1 MGRPAAATAAVLAAA
16 VLVVEVSVGVA
27 VGVVGVGVGVVGVGV
42 GVVGVGVGVV
52 GVGVGVVGVGVGV
65 VGVGVGVV
73 GVGVG
78 VVAVGV
84 GVGVVEVLADAVG
97 VDDAEE
103 DADAEAFVADA
114 LADALA
120 TCTGSHDSLL
130 PVAVAA
136 AALPLM
142 AATTPPE
149 AAVSRALPAIKV
161 TARRRPCAIQI
172 PNHIDQY
179 HSESRHYRESL
190 IGTSV
195 RLRTVRQRLGAKPD
209 IGLAFDER

>member
-1 MGRPAAATAAVLAAA
+1 MGRPAALAAA
-16 VLVVEVSVGVA
+16 ALVVEVSLGDA
-27 VGVVGVGVGVVGVGV
+27 VVGVGVGVVGVGV
-42 GVVGVGVGVV
+42 GVVGVGVGVGVVGV

-65 VGVGVGVV
+65 GVVAVGVGVV

-84 GVGVVEVLADAVG
+84 GVVEVLAEAVG
-97 VDDAEE
+97 VVDAEE
-103 DADAEAFVADA
+103 DADADAEAFVADA

-179 HSESRHYRESL
+179 HSESRRYRKSL

-195 RLRTVRQRLGAKPD
+195 RLRTVRQRLGAKPH
-209 IGLAFDER
+209 IGLAFGER

>member
-1 MGRPAAATAAVLAAA
+1 VLAAA

-84 GVGVVEVLADAVG
+84 GVGVEEVLADVVG
-97 VDDAEE
+97 VDGAEE
-103 DADAEAFVADA
+103 DADADAEAFVADA